1 MSNIQI
7 IEKGTH
13 LNFAMG
19 TSLNRY
25 ATDSDISM
33 AKKPVANLC
42 KLVHT
47 AKFKCAPFLII

>member
-25 ATDSDISM
+25 TTDSDISM